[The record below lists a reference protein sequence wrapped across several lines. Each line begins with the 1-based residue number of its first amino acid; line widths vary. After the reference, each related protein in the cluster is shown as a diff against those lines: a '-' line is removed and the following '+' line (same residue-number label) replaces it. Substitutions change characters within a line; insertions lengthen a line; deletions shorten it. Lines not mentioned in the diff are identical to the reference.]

1 MVQKVPPH
9 GTLGTNGWNFRYQR
23 LVHLLP
29 KAGTSNTNG
38 WYLKFQPLV
47 FPVISGR
54 KLISTVCKDGMYQG
68 MYRKA

>member
-1 MVQKVPPH
+1 M
-9 GTLGTNGWNFRYQR
+9 
-23 LVHLLP
+23 VHLLP